1 MLPDPLFHREP
12 AMLDAASRSQI
23 VQDLFETYR
32 TRKALPL
39 LTQTYPGIEVED
51 AYAIQQAFIAERIE
65 QGRSVKGYKVG
76 LTSKAMQEMSGATE
90 PDFSAMT
97 DDLFLPEDTPIDH
110 ARFFN
115 PMIEIEIAFVLKD
128 ALKGPGILPVDVL
141 RATDFILPA
150 IEIVD
155 FRVGPGPG
163 MTVVDTVADLA
174 ACGAAVLGANPRR
187 LHDIDL
193 RRVHGEMVINGAVA
207 QEGYASAVLG
217 NPVTAVAWLANKL
230 GGFGITFEPG
240 QTILTGS
247 FVRAMPVKAGD
258 EVVARFDS
266 GLGAVITS
274 FV

>member
-1 MLPDPLFHREP
+1 
-12 AMLDAASRSQI
+12 MLDVATRSQI
-23 VQDLFETYR
+23 VADLIETYQ

-39 LTQTYPGIEVED
+39 LTQTYPEIGMED
-51 AYAIQQAFIAERIE
+51 AYAIQKDFVAHTVA
-65 QGRSVKGYKVG
+65 QGREVRGYKVG
-76 LTSKAMQEMSGATE
+76 LTSKAMQEMSGSTE

-110 ARFFN
+110 ARFFR
-115 PMIEIEIAFVLKD
+115 PLIEIEIAFVMKS

-141 RATDFILPA
+141 RATDFVLPS
-150 IEIVD
+150 IEVVD
-155 FRVGPGPG
+155 FRVGPAPG

-174 ACGAAVLGANPRR
+174 ACGAAILGANPCR
-187 LHDIDL
+187 LEDIDL
-193 RRVHGEMVINGAVA
+193 RRVHGQMIINGKVE

-217 NPVTAVAWLANKL
+217 NPVTSVAWLANKL
-230 GGFGITFEPG
+230 GEFGITFEAG

-266 GLGAVITS
+266 GLGDVITS
-274 FV
+274 FT